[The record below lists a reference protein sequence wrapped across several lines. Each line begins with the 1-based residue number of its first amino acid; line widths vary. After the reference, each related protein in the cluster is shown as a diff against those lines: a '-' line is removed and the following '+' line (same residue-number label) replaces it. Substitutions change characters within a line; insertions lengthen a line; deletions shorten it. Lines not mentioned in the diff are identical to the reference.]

1 VTATGRLLSL
11 NVGRPADVVWRG
23 RTVHTGIW
31 KQPVDGPRAV
41 RRLNIDGDGQGDLAG
56 HGGPHRAVFVYQI
69 ESYRYWE
76 RELDRHDF
84 TYGQFGENF
93 TVEGLADDEVRIG
106 DRYEIGDAVFEVS
119 QPRVTCYRLGI
130 RMDDPRMP
138 ALVVSHRRPGFY
150 FRVLVEGQVEAGAP
164 IVKVASGPE
173 AVTVADVDGLLY
185 LPGHR
190 RDDLARALRI
200 DALSPGWK
208 ASLQALLD
216 APSDGAGGN
225 VGLTTAAASP
235 PPAWSGFRPLAV
247 SRVDA
252 ETDAIRSFTLESVDA
267 TALPPALPGQYV
279 AVRVPISDGVTVVR
293 NYSLSGPPGG
303 DYRITVKRE
312 GHGQASRALHA
323 SAVVGARLDVAAP
336 RGTFTLAAGAGPVV
350 LVSAGVG
357 VTPVLAMLH
366 ALAAGPSRRPVWWLH
381 GARSRAEHAFA
392 DEAAALLADLPDARS
407 SVFYSR
413 PDAGD
418 LERPGVTQ
426 GRLSADV
433 VGALQLPV
441 DADVYLCGPARF
453 MSDLSSAFVALGVA
467 PAHIHTELFGALAAI
482 TPGVVSQAAG
492 APGAPDGPPGTGPS
506 VTFARTAVT
515 ARWDERYANILELA
529 EACRVPVQWAC
540 RTGVCHTCETG
551 LVAGRVD
558 YEPEPVEAPALGN
571 VLVCCSRPAEDVVV
585 EL

>member
-1 VTATGRLLSL
+1 MSL
-11 NVGRPADVVWRG
+11 NVGLPADVQWRG

-56 HGGPHRAVFVYQI
+56 HGGVHRAVFVYQI
-69 ESYRYWE
+69 GSYRYWE
-76 RELDRHDF
+76 RELGRNDF

-93 TVEGLADDEVRIG
+93 TVEGLADNEVLIG
-106 DRYEIGDAVFEVS
+106 DRYQIGDAVFEVS

-130 RMDDPRMP
+130 RMDDARMP

-173 AVTVADVDGLLY
+173 AITVADVDGLLY

-216 APSDGAGGN
+216 APGDGAGGN
-225 VGLTTAAASP
+225 VGLTTAAGSP
-235 PPAWSGFRPLAV
+235 PPAWSGFRPLRIG
-247 SRVDA
+247 RVDT
-252 ETDAIRSFTLESVDA
+252 ETDAIHSFTFESLDA
-267 TALPPALPGQYV
+267 MPLPPALPGQYV
-279 AVRVPISDGVTVVR
+279 AVRVPVSNGATVVR

-303 DYRITVKRE
+303 EYRISVKRE
-312 GHGQASRALHA
+312 LHGQASRALHA
-323 SAVVGARLDVAAP
+323 SAAVGAQLDVAAP
-336 RGTFTLAAGAGPVV
+336 RGTFTLAPGTGPVL

-366 ALAAGPSRRPVWWLH
+366 ALATERSRRPVWWLH

-392 DEAAALLADLPDARS
+392 DEAAGLLTGLPDARS
-407 SVFYSR
+407 HVFYSR
-413 PDAGD
+413 PDTGD
-418 LERPGVTQ
+418 LEGSGVSA
-426 GRLSADV
+426 GRLSPDV
-433 VGALQLPV
+433 VARLALPV
-441 DADVYLCGPARF
+441 DADVYLCGPAGF
-453 MSDLSSAFVALGVA
+453 MAELSTAFVDLGVA
-467 PAHIHTELFGALAAI
+467 PTRIHTELFGALAAI
-482 TPGVVSQAAG
+482 TPGVVTQAAG

-515 ARWDERYANILELA
+515 TRWDLRYASLLELA

-558 YEPEPVEAPALGN
+558 YEPQPVEAPAVGN
-571 VLVCCSRPAEDVVV
+571 VLVCCSQPAEDVVI